1 MTGDASVGGM
11 MGQAFSLR
19 VLFRPKP
26 RAAAA
31 KAALPWAR
39 MDEAL
44 GLAGD
49 AAGLV
54 GNSAGL
60 AGMKAAGHGHR
71 RDKGRHGHKRAA
83 RAVHRERLPSLEW
96 LDSALLAATLAGP
109 VSGVRCPVS
118 GVLCP
123 VSGVRCPVSGVRC
136 PVSGVRCPGMD
147 VRWRGMGGGRKAE
160 S

>member
-1 MTGDASVGGM
+1 

-19 VLFRPKP
+19 VLFRLQP

-44 GLAGD
+44 GHAGK
-49 AAGLV
+49 AE
-54 GNSAGL
+54 GL
-60 AGMKAAGHGHR
+60 AGMKAAGRRPHRGTGRRGHN
-71 RDKGRHGHKRAA
+71 RAA

-109 VSGVRCPVS
+109 VSGVRCP
-118 GVLCP
+118 GWILDY
-123 VSGVRCPVSGVRC
+123 GAWGDDF
-136 PVSGVRCPGMD
+136 GFWILD
-147 VRWRGMGGGRKAE
+147 F
-160 S
+160 